1 MHPTLA
7 IDYGEKYLGIA
18 ISDST
23 GLIATPLEV
32 FQITEKTPLEANIR
46 KIEALTVEYKAKSL
60 LFGMPQ
66 AFTKAQEKSVEKA
79 QAFIDA
85 VVEIIK
91 LPYTTTDES
100 FSTSTAQNVILSTS
114 RKVKSKGVD
123 KIAAAVFLQEYLD
136 RNPNEKDLKANN

>member
-7 IDYGEKYLGIA
+7 IDYGEKYIGIA

-46 KIEALTVEYKAKSL
+46 RIADLTKEYKVKSL
-60 LFGMPQ
+60 LFGIPQ
-66 AFTKAQEKSVEKA
+66 AFTKAQERSVQKA
-79 QAFIDA
+79 QSFIDA
-85 VVEIIK
+85 VTEIIT
-91 LPYTTTDES
+91 LPYTSTDES

-114 RKVKSKGVD
+114 RRLKKKGVD

-136 RNPNEKDLKANN
+136 RNPDEKDLKTNN

>member
-7 IDYGEKYLGIA
+7 IDYGEKYIGIA

-32 FQITEKTPLEANIR
+32 FQITEKTPLEANLQ
-46 KIEALTVEYKAKSL
+46 KIAELATEYRAKSI
-60 LFGMPQ
+60 LFGVPQ
-66 AFTKAQEKSVEKA
+66 AFTKAQEKSVQKA
-79 QAFIDA
+79 QDFIDIA
-85 VVEIIK
+85 IGIIK

-114 RKVKSKGVD
+114 RRVKKKGVD

-136 RNPNEKDLKANN
+136 RNPDEKDLKTNN